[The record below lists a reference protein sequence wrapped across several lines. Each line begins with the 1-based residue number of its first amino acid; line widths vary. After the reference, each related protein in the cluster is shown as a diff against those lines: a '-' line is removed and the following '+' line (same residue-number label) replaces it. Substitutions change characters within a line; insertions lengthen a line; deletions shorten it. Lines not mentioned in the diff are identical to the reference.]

1 MGLFVNQQDKRSQLQ
16 ERITAELREKMK
28 TTELRT
34 DASLDGVEDVEY
46 LQHTKPTTSLAGVW
60 LLVAIMAAG
69 VVAFIL
75 LQGR

>member
-1 MGLFVNQQDKRSQLQ
+1 
-16 ERITAELREKMK
+16 MK

-34 DASLDGVEDVEY
+34 DASPDGVEDVEY